1 MEPVCRAPGVRR
13 PLGCRG
19 TAAEGGGCV
28 PLGTSPGGGFQNA
41 EFSVPEPGKSQANW
55 VTLVTL
61 VLPSTRRLRAVSHRS
76 LLFTLGF
83 RSQLPIT
90 PKSSSHSS
98 RADDPS
104 AEAVVLF
111 ASERWHC
118 HSRGRVAVKPRFWE
132 VTCYMKMA
140 VVTQLLMS

>member
-1 MEPVCRAPGVRR
+1 MEPVCRTPGVQR

-41 EFSVPEPGKSQANW
+41 GFSVPEPGKSQANW

-104 AEAVVLF
+104 AEAVVLL